1 MQYNLL
7 FYFKIFQWQY
17 NEAMQFVL
25 RVAPKIYLLA
35 QRAYLIFKYMRQK
48 CYIKKSLISQI
59 ELFSIAVQYY
69 FTKPKTVCFANNSI
83 SYDHYS
89 NHICTT
95 HVIILFYTIISSV
108 YVRIQKII
116 LWVQD
121 SMQQYSSSS
130 IKGNGKLIFFFNV
143 KRNLHGSAPY
153 SVVEFNLSSSKYW
166 TISTKD
172 PQGLYRE
179 ISPQELDLDRVK
191 GEPFLLAIFLL

>member
-130 IKGNGKLIFFFNV
+130 IKGNGKSIFFLMLKGIFMV
-143 KRNLHGSAPY
+143 VLHTVLQNSIYPHL
-153 SVVEFNLSSSKYW
+153 N
-166 TISTKD
+166 I
-172 PQGLYRE
+172 GLY
-179 ISPQELDLDRVK
+179 PQKTPKDFIEKFHRRSWTWT
-191 GEPFLLAIFLL
+191 G